1 MDDDKAEN
9 MDTTSAL
16 LAMNLPGVEVC
27 SLTQLF
33 TFSFLPTDNVSV
45 LELME

>member
-16 LAMNLPGVEVC
+16 LAMNLPGVEVW
-27 SLTQLF
+27 SLTQF
-33 TFSFLPTDNVSV
+33 TFWEKIGLHVADMF
-45 LELME
+45 